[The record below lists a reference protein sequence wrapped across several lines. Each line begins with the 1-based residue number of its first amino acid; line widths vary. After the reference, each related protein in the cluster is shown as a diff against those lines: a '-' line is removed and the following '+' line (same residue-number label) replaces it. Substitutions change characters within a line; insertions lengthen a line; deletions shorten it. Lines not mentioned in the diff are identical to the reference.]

1 MQRAFA
7 GKVMTVLGPIAPDA
21 LGPTL
26 MHEHLYLDRA
36 ASTEGPTPPEHV
48 QMLRDECVPL
58 LNQMHALGGRAVV
71 DCGTIPHRAEPAV
84 YTMLAQASN
93 CHIVLATGFYRQA
106 DPNQPRSAG
115 AMVTQHWLDER
126 VVNKTTEALA
136 DVMTAE
142 WEQGIRSTGIR
153 PGIIKVATAGR
164 DPTRAEEKAL
174 CAGAVAQ
181 QRTGL
186 CMTTHARAL
195 GAPDE
200 QATLLEAAGAD
211 LRRVILGHTTDH
223 LVDTPWAM
231 RRCMDRGA
239 TLLLTDLRM
248 DGPFART
255 RALVTGIRRFFD
267 LGYGD
272 RLVLGLNWGFNFIP
286 SSMPAYPFSYMFRFT
301 LPRMREL
308 GLEETAIQQMLVHNP
323 ARLLAVQ

>member
-7 GKVMTVLGPIAPDA
+7 GKVMTVLGPLAPDE

-36 ASTEGPTPPEHV
+36 ATTEGPTPPERV

-58 LNQMHALGGRAVV
+58 LKQMHALGGRAIV
-71 DCGTIPHRAEPAV
+71 DCGTIPHRAEPSV

-106 DPNQPRSAG
+106 APSEPRTAG
-115 AMVTQHWLDER
+115 TLVAQRLLDKR
-126 VVNKTTEALA
+126 VVNETAEALA
-136 DVMTAE
+136 DIMTAE
-142 WEQGIRSTGIR
+142 WVDGIRSSGVR
-153 PGIIKVATAGR
+153 PGVIKVATTGR
-164 DPTRAEEKAL
+164 KPTPVEGKAL
-174 CAGAVAQ
+174 RAGALAQ

-186 CMTTHARAL
+186 CITTHARAL
-195 GAPDE
+195 GAPDA

-211 LRRVILGHTTDH
+211 LRRVMLGHTTDH

-231 RRCMDRGA
+231 RRCTDRGA

-272 RLVLGLNWGFNFIP
+272 RLVLGLNWGFNFVP